1 MNLAKLFAAGLC
13 LTALTAPAAMVKT
26 NAFENGETQT
36 GWFVGTNDTLSTRS
50 VTNDSINGRSA
61 YAGTTPLTGTANE
74 RVLKLDTEGAIWTN
88 QVNASFESNPL
99 YTDMLVKFVPSEDLP
114 TFVPADGG
122 KFAIAIKANA
132 GGTNVLNLANNNG
145 SSFSWSETAQ
155 EISTSLWY
163 RVTVKFY
170 VEGESTLSQVYVNG
184 SAVGSPLLMNADIN
198 YTSIGFQGTGYIDEV
213 VIRDDD
219 PFAAGGAILT
229 LQFATGIGSVY
240 VGAVP
245 KTSGQTVTSGQSLI
259 IAAANFYEIASVTGA
274 GTSWV
279 VGGINETGGVVTV
292 TSATNAT
299 VTITA
304 QAETSTTPYAGSG
317 AFSNAPANTVAAW
330 AIANGVSALSDPIY
344 NNYLLNID
352 DQATVPALLI
362 KSIAVTNPTVTVT
375 VEATGVNFTQI
386 NGTLKLVSYPTLGGT
401 PTTHSI
407 SFSGTTTATIQQNIG
422 TNKFVK
428 ARVE

>member
-1 MNLAKLFAAGLC
+1 MNLTKLFAASLC
-13 LTALTAPAAMVKT
+13 LTALTASAAMVKT
-26 NAFENGETQT
+26 NAFETGEDQT
-36 GWFVGTNDTLSTRS
+36 GWWVGDGNTLTTRS

-61 YAGTTPLTGTANE
+61 YGGTTPLTGTANE
-74 RVLKLDTEGAIWTN
+74 RVLKLDTEGAVWTN
-88 QVNASFESNPL
+88 QVNASFENNPL

-114 TFVPADGG
+114 TFVASEGG
-122 KFAIAIKANA
+122 KFALAIKPNA
-132 GGTNVLNLANNNG
+132 GGTNMLNVANNNG
-145 SSFSWSETAQ
+145 STFAWSETTQ

-170 VEGESTLSQVYVNG
+170 VEGESTYSQVYVNG
-184 SAVGSPLLMNADIN
+184 SAVGSPLLLNADIN

-219 PFAAGGAILT
+219 PFAGGGALLT

-240 VGAVP
+240 VGP
-245 KTSGQTVTSGQSLI
+245 TQKLSGQTVTSGQSLI
-259 IAAANFYEIASVTGA
+259 ISAAQFYEIASVTGA
-274 GTSWV
+274 GTSWS
-279 VGGINETGGVVTV
+279 VGGLNETGGVVTV

-299 VTITA
+299 LTITA

-352 DQATVPALLI
+352 DQATVPDLLI

-375 VEATGVNFTQI
+375 VEAAGVNFTQI

-407 SFSGTTTATIQQNIG
+407 SFSGTTTVTIQQNIG
-422 TNKFVK
+422 TNQFVK